1 MMMVLEMGLITPP
14 IGMNVLVLGGL
25 IDVPLGTIFRGVI
38 PFMITILIC
47 IVIMTIFP
55 QIALFLPNLM
65 R

>member
-14 IGMNVLVLGGL
+14 IGMNVLVLGGV
-25 IDVPLGTIFRGVI
+25 IDVPLVTIFCGVI
-38 PFMITILIC
+38 PFMVTILIC
-47 IVIMTIFP
+47 IVIMTIFT